1 MPFNVPFCTITSYSS
16 IEYGNDKI
24 SDGTLSNPYTL
35 KITSLS
41 PALYPITPSD
51 FRVIGAIQ
59 SGFGAAFYDTIQ
71 GHPEIEKVEF
81 IQSFDDVDVVITLVG
96 SFAMDD
102 QNQTIDICI
111 EGSPTISTTVTG
123 NIFNI
128 TTSNL

>member
-81 IQSFDDVDVVITLVG
+81 VQSFDNVDVCRH
-96 SFAMDD
+96 SFCCSYQGFVQYKRCPKQPADR
-102 QNQTIDICI
+102 
-111 EGSPTISTTVTG
+111 VWTG
-123 NIFNI
+123 NWPCGNRG
-128 TTSNL
+128 